1 MIIGGQYETQIWTDL
16 WREAWH
22 FAVFLGACEI
32 TAPEIDGGKRKRK
45 EKSAETTKQKR
56 KRRKERKCEGK
67 PREEL
72 GKRKRA
78 FFTRAT
84 I

>member
-1 MIIGGQYETQIWTDL
+1 MRHKYGLTFGEKPGIL
-16 WREAWH
+16 P
-22 FAVFLGACEI
+22 FFLGACEI

-45 EKSAETTKQKR
+45 EKSAETTKQKG

-67 PREEL
+67 PREGL
-72 GKRKRA
+72 GNRS

>member
-1 MIIGGQYETQIWTDL
+1 MGHECGLTFGEKPGIL
-16 WREAWH
+16 P
-22 FAVFLGACEI
+22 FFLGACEI

-67 PREEL
+67 PREGQ
-72 GKRKRA
+72 GKKKKNI
-78 FFTRAT
+78 FTRAT